1 MTDVTR
7 SDSSS
12 LPAWAR
18 AADILALVLIAIGLL
33 LAVFG
38 GIRWRFLGVRLSLT
52 SPWRVLIWA
61 LAVVVVRHL
70 LVRQQPIYRRLVDAT
85 LAGVRSS
92 LFGVVWPI
100 FLGTRLPILLV
111 GYFAVVTIGY
121 KVPEPPNRISTNEF
135 LNLPSRWDASWYAGI
150 ATYGYTWNARGQQ
163 HDQQSIVFFP
173 AYPLLIR
180 TVGRLVGARYILAGM
195 VVSFVT
201 FLVALIYLYGLARQ
215 WLDHEQTVTA
225 LWLLASYP
233 FALFYSAVYTE
244 SLYLCAAV
252 AAFFHFH
259 RGELLKASVWGL
271 LVGLTRPNGCFLSV
285 PLGILALEQLFVRG
299 GGFAAGGWWH
309 RVLHGNMIS
318 GQWPVVSGQL
328 SGTSGQLLVASGQS
342 SGAGGQWPVASGQLS
357 VASEQSSGA
366 SGQSSGSGKL
376 PPTTDHRPLAA
387 VLAAAMPGIG
397 MLLYSLFIY
406 DLTGDAF
413 AWAKGHLAWGRQYGG
428 LSNLFVNS
436 YVYVSYFGLYA
447 YTSSIPLDIM
457 NAAPALFVFGMTWLV
472 FRRFGLP
479 YAVFLLIN
487 LVPPILVGGFL
498 SVGRFTSV
506 LFPAFL
512 ALALLV
518 SVRVRPAWIAAFA
531 MGQALNATLFFT
543 WRELF

>member
-1 MTDVTR
+1 MSDGTWKAQAEDSTR
-7 SDSSS
+7 SDPPSI

-18 AADILALVLIAIGLL
+18 AADILSLLLIAIGVLL
-33 LAVFG
+33 VIFG
-38 GIRWRFLGVRLSLT
+38 GLRWRFVGVRLSLT
-52 SPWRVLIWA
+52 SPWRVILWA
-61 LAVVVVRHL
+61 LAIMVVRHL
-70 LVRQQPIYRRLVDAT
+70 VVRQQPIYQRLLEAT
-85 LAGVRSS
+85 RAGLRSQ
-92 LFGVVWPI
+92 LFSVLWPI
-100 FLGTRLPILLV
+100 CLGTRLPVLLV

-121 KVPEPPNRISTNEF
+121 KVAEPPNRISENEF

-163 HDQQSIVFFP
+163 RDQQSIVFFP
-173 AYPLLIR
+173 AYPLAMR
-180 TVGRLVGARYILAGM
+180 AVGRLLGSRYVLGGMIL
-195 VVSFVT
+195 SFAA

-259 RGELLKASVWGL
+259 RGQLVKASIWGL
-271 LVGLTRPNGCFLSV
+271 VVGLTRPNGCFLSV
-285 PLGILALEQLFVRG
+285 PLGMLALEHLFRSG
-299 GGFAAGGWWH
+299 GEAGPRRWWH
-309 RVLHGNMIS
+309 EVFHGH
-318 GQWPVVSGQL
+318 
-328 SGTSGQLLVASGQS
+328 
-342 SGAGGQWPVASGQLS
+342 PVADQ
-357 VASEQSSGA
+357 
-366 SGQSSGSGKL
+366 
-376 PPTTDHRPLAA
+376 PLAVFRPRPFA
-387 VLAAAMPGIG
+387 TMLTAAMPGIG

-406 DLTGDAF
+406 NLTGDAF
-413 AWAKGHLAWGRQYGG
+413 AWAKGHMAWGRQYGG

-457 NAAPALFVFGMTWLV
+457 NAAPALFVFAMTWLV

-479 YAVFLLIN
+479 YAVFLLVN
-487 LVPPILVGGFL
+487 LVPPILIGGFL

-518 SVRVRPAWIAAFA
+518 SVRVRPAWIVTFA

>member
-1 MTDVTR
+1 VPGVQRADVETNPGR
-7 SDSSS
+7 REGVGEGKIEDRIQNIEDRI
-12 LPAWAR
+12 PAWAR
-18 AADILALVLIAIGLL
+18 AADILALLLLAIGLL

-52 SPWRVLIWA
+52 SPWRVIIWA
-61 LAVVVVRHL
+61 LAIVVLRHLVVR
-70 LVRQQPIYRRLVDAT
+70 RQPIYRWLLDAVR
-85 LAGVRSS
+85 AGVRSS
-92 LFGVVWPI
+92 LFRVLWPI
-100 FLGTRLPILLV
+100 GLGTRLPVLLV

-121 KVPEPPNRISTNEF
+121 KVPEPPNRISDNEF

-163 HDQQSIVFFP
+163 RDQQSIVFFP
-173 AYPLLIR
+173 AYPFFMR
-180 TVGRLVGARYILAGM
+180 AVGRLLGSRHVLGGM
-195 VVSFVT
+195 VVSFAA
-201 FLVALIYLYGLARQ
+201 FFIALIYLYGLARQ

-252 AAFFHFH
+252 GAFFHFH
-259 RGELLKASVWGL
+259 RGELLKASAWGL
-271 LVGLTRPNGCFLSV
+271 VVGLTRPNGCFLSV
-285 PLGILALEQLFVRG
+285 PLGILALEHVFARG
-299 GGFAAGGWWH
+299 LGPAGWW
-309 RVLHGNMIS
+309 RRLLHGHMVSGQWSVAS
-318 GQWPVVSGQL
+318 GQWPTANRQL
-328 SGTSGQLLVASGQS
+328 PL
-342 SGAGGQWPVASGQLS
+342 
-357 VASEQSSGA
+357 
-366 SGQSSGSGKL
+366 
-376 PPTTDHRPLAA
+376 TTHHRPLAT

-406 DLTGDAF
+406 NLTGDAF

-447 YTSSIPLDIM
+447 YTSSIPLDVM
-457 NAAPALFVFGMTWLV
+457 NAAPALFVFAMTWLV

-487 LVPPILVGGFL
+487 LVPPILIGGFL

>member
-1 MTDVTR
+1 MKDVTS

-18 AADILALVLIAIGLL
+18 AADILALLLIGIGLL

-52 SPWRVLIWA
+52 EPWRVLIWA
-61 LAVVVVRHL
+61 LVILVVRHL
-70 LVRQQPIYRRLVDAT
+70 LVRQQPIYRRLLDAAR
-85 LAGVRSS
+85 AGVRSS
-92 LFGVVWPI
+92 LFGVLWPI
-100 FLGTRLPILLV
+100 FVGTRLPILLV

-121 KVPEPPNRISTNEF
+121 KVPEPPNRISSNEF

-163 HDQQSIVFFP
+163 RDQQSIVFFP
-173 AYPLLIR
+173 AYPLLVR
-180 TVGRLVGARYILAGM
+180 FVGRLLGGRYVLAGM
-195 VVSFVT
+195 VISFVMFT
-201 FLVALIYLYGLARQ
+201 VALIYLYGLARQ
-215 WLDHEQTVTA
+215 WLDHEQTVSA
-225 LWLLASYP
+225 LWLLAAYP

-259 RGELLKASVWGL
+259 RGELLKASIWGL

-285 PLGILALEQLFVRG
+285 PLGILALDHMFVRG
-299 GGFAAGGWWH
+299 GGLVPAGAWH
-309 RVLHGNMIS
+309 RMLHGNMIS
-318 GQWPVVSGQL
+318 GQWPV
-328 SGTSGQLLVASGQS
+328 
-342 SGAGGQWPVASGQLS
+342 AGGQSPTADGQLPATS
-357 VASEQSSGA
+357 H
-366 SGQSSGSGKL
+366 
-376 PPTTDHRPLAA
+376 PRPLAA

-397 MLLYSLFIY
+397 MLLYSLFVY
-406 DLTGDAF
+406 QLTGDAF
-413 AWAKGHLAWGRQYGG
+413 AWAKGHLAWGREYGG

-447 YTSSIPLDIM
+447 YTSSIPLDVM
-457 NAAPALFVFGMTWLV
+457 NAAPALFVFSMTWLV

-487 LVPPILVGGFL
+487 LVPPILAGGFL

-518 SVRVRPAWIAAFA
+518 SVRVRPAWIAAFG

>member
-1 MTDVTR
+1 M
-7 SDSSS
+7 
-12 LPAWAR
+12 L
-18 AADILALVLIAIGLL
+18 LLIAIGLL
-33 LAVFG
+33 LAIFG
-38 GIRWRFLGVRLSLT
+38 GIRWRFLGIRLSLT

-61 LAVVVVRHL
+61 VAIGVVRHL
-70 LVRQQPIYRRLVDAT
+70 LVREEPIYRRLLDAAR
-85 LAGVRSS
+85 AGLRSS
-92 LFGVVWPI
+92 LLGVLWPI
-100 FLGTRLPILLV
+100 FLGTRLPVLLV

-121 KVPEPPNRISTNEF
+121 KVPEPPNRISANEF

-150 ATYGYTWNARGQQ
+150 ATYGYTWNAERQQ
-163 HDQQSIVFFP
+163 RAQQSIVFFP
-173 AYPLLIR
+173 AYPLLVR
-180 TVGRLVGARYILAGM
+180 SVGRLIGARYILAGM
-195 VVSFVT
+195 VVSFVC

-252 AAFFHFH
+252 GAFFHFR
-259 RGELLKASVWGL
+259 RGELLKASAWGL
-271 LVGLTRPNGCFLSV
+271 VVGLTRPNGCFLSV
-285 PLGILALEQLFVRG
+285 PLGLLALEHVFVRG
-299 GGFAAGGWWH
+299 PGHSASEWW
-309 RVLHGNMIS
+309 RRLLHGGSGGEQLPGIS
-318 GQWPVVSGQL
+318 QRR
-328 SGTSGQLLVASGQS
+328 
-342 SGAGGQWPVASGQLS
+342 PVATL
-357 VASEQSSGA
+357 
-366 SGQSSGSGKL
+366 L
-376 PPTTDHRPLAA
+376 T
-387 VLAAAMPGIG
+387 AAMPGIG

-406 DLTGDAF
+406 NLTGDAF

-447 YTSSIPLDIM
+447 YTSSIPLDVM
-457 NAAPALFVFGMTWLV
+457 NAVPALFVFAMTWLV

-518 SVRVRPAWIAAFA
+518 SVRVRPAWIAAFG

>member
-1 MTDVTR
+1 LKGVTR
-7 SDSSS
+7 SESS

-18 AADILALVLIAIGLL
+18 AADILTLLLIATGLL

-61 LAVVVVRHL
+61 VAIVVVRHL
-70 LVRQQPIYRRLVDAT
+70 LVRQQPIYRRLLDAAV
-85 LAGVRSS
+85 AGVRST
-92 LFGVVWPI
+92 LFGVLWPI
-100 FLGTRLPILLV
+100 FVGTRLPILLV

-121 KVPEPPNRISTNEF
+121 KVPEPPNRISSNEF

-150 ATYGYTWNARGQQ
+150 ATYGYTWNAQRQQ
-163 HDQQSIVFFP
+163 RDQQSIVFFP

-180 TVGRLVGARYILAGM
+180 SVGRLIGARYVLAGM
-195 VVSFVT
+195 VISFVA
-201 FLVALIYLYGLARQ
+201 FAVALIYLYGLARQ

-244 SLYLCAAV
+244 SLYLCAAA

-259 RGELLKASVWGL
+259 RRELLKASIWGL
-271 LVGLTRPNGCFLSV
+271 VVGLTRPNGCFLSV
-285 PLGILALEQLFVRG
+285 PLGILALEHVLDRG
-299 GGFAAGGWWH
+299 RASGVGGLWQ
-309 RVLHGNMIS
+309 RLLHGQKIS
-318 GQWPVVSGQL
+318 GHTLAL
-328 SGTSGQLLVASGQS
+328 SG
-342 SGAGGQWPVASGQLS
+342 
-357 VASEQSSGA
+357 E
-366 SGQSSGSGKL
+366 L
-376 PPTTDHRPLAA
+376 PAPHDPSQQITKRRPIAA
-387 VLAAAMPGIG
+387 VLTAAMPGIG

-406 DLTGDAF
+406 NLTGDAF

-457 NAAPALFVFGMTWLV
+457 NAAPALFVFAMTWLV

-518 SVRVRPAWIAAFA
+518 PLRIRPAWIAAFG